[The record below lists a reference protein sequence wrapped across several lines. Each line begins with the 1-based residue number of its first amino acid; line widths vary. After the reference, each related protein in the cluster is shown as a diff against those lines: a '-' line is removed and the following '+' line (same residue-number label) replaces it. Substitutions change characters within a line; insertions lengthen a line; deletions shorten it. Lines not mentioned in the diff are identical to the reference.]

1 MKKSYEQIRIDHAG
15 PLTWLVL
22 NRPDRA
28 NALSAAMLD
37 EISEALEAL
46 RTEGGPVIAIR
57 GEGKGFCSGM
67 DLDAVGKATDEATVD
82 PVADRERLHRNVQ
95 RWLAI
100 WDHPKPVIA
109 AVHGYCMG
117 VATQLCVF
125 TDLTL
130 VADDAKIGEPAIPI
144 GGGYLAPVWSTLVGP
159 KRAKELAF
167 VAGNTI
173 DGPTAVEW
181 GWANH
186 SVPADKLIATVTA
199 LAARIAQVPPDVLR
213 IKKLSIN
220 RAAEAQGFRQALSH
234 VAEMDALLHLSP
246 SVLEVKRRVSDFGI
260 KDVIAEYRGPST
272 KQIVEAA
279 RASASAPKEK
289 TGHG

>member
-1 MKKSYEQIRIDHAG
+1 MKTYRQIRIDHAG

-22 NRPDRA
+22 DRPDRA

-37 EISEALEAL
+37 EIDDALEAL
-46 RTEGGPVIAIR
+46 RTEGGAVIAIR

-67 DLDAVGKATDEATVD
+67 DLDAVGKATADAPID
-82 PVADRERLHRNVQ
+82 PVADRERLQRNVQ

-100 WDHPKPVIA
+100 WDHPKPVIT

-125 TDLTL
+125 SDITL
-130 VADDAKIGEPAIPI
+130 VADDARIGEPTIPL

-186 SVPADKLIATVTA
+186 SVPADKLIETVTA

-220 RAAEAQGFRQALSH
+220 RSAEAQGFRAALAH

-246 SVLEVKRRVSDFGI
+246 SVLAVKKRVSEIGI

-279 RASASAPKEK
+279 RASASAPKEN